1 MVDMYHAIEEDPSWA
16 NVTIPF
22 NGTATAISPL
32 FYQIPRVSVHLLS
45 TAANG
50 LCIVRFWQHQP
61 RFPKVM
67 IYTMNGCFVVIGALG
82 IPELLRDIHLLE
94 FANGTVLLIITVL
107 IPRCLTFVVWTSS
120 LSIQRFIV
128 KFTLNAAA
136 TEFVNSPLMIVLTCL
151 FNIVISFV
159 VFFTY
164 TFVLFAVD
172 GYIAGLIGMLIPV
185 AYAAIGFL
193 ASDRNISDLTFYSST
208 QIDDKFTKVERLT
221 VTPVIDT
228 SANVISS
235 LRLYQR
241 SSMVINFTM
250 IIVFVFMCGLIL
262 NTVAASMGGLIIS
275 LFLTISL
282 ASQQRR
288 RHRSDAVREIR
299 IIVCH
304 IWFRYATAIVGRL
317 ILIYY
322 QIFSISWTGSC
333 TGYLTSL
340 YEKQRIITVAIA
352 VISISTVELLGN
364 FAAYLYAYELLTI
377 QQHYILLFGY
387 AWGSAICITFICVV
401 NLRIMKDLKKGAR
414 IDSYSINRTY
424 QIRENLK
431 VIENL
436 IQFVGPTV
444 ILNIPCFLFYGMY
457 AFLPQRLHTYR
468 YFGAEFYDVSTV
480 LYGIAY
486 TMIMNIRLLDLTGRE
501 IKEKSSTPEGDIY
514 FMQLN
519 AQFKLPLTNQ

>member
-1 MVDMYHAIEEDPSWA
+1 
-16 NVTIPF
+16 
-22 NGTATAISPL
+22 
-32 FYQIPRVSVHLLS
+32 
-45 TAANG
+45 
-50 LCIVRFWQHQP
+50 
-61 RFPKVM
+61 M

-228 SANVISS
+228 
-235 LRLYQR
+235 
-241 SSMVINFTM
+241 
-250 IIVFVFMCGLIL
+250 
-262 NTVAASMGGLIIS
+262 AASMGGLIIS

-288 RHRSDAVREIR
+288 RHRSDAVR
-299 IIVCH
+299 
-304 IWFRYATAIVGRL
+304 
-317 ILIYY
+317 
-322 QIFSISWTGSC
+322 
-333 TGYLTSL
+333 
-340 YEKQRIITVAIA
+340 
-352 VISISTVELLGN
+352 
-364 FAAYLYAYELLTI
+364 
-377 QQHYILLFGY
+377 
-387 AWGSAICITFICVV
+387 
-401 NLRIMKDLKKGAR
+401 
-414 IDSYSINRTY
+414 
-424 QIRENLK
+424 
-431 VIENL
+431 ENL

-480 LYGIAY
+480 L
-486 TMIMNIRLLDLTGRE
+486 LLDLTGRE